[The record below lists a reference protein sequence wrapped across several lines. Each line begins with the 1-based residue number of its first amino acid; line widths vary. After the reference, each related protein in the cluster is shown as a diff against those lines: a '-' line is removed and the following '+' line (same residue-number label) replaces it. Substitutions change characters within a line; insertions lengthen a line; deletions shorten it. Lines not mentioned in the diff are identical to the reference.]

1 MTLPSRLGE
10 CWYRVVPLKSRSRDR
25 RNQSTTNHDPAREH
39 LSPKFLFFKVINVI
53 SSVSSWGNDVTPS
66 FTKGKQVCSE
76 IRPRIHNL
84 LIVRLEHS
92 IWLLRMQA
100 DLSKRQ
106 STLQEVIDRHTGPGQ
121 SHPLPPI
128 PSIPKMICLYVLKGT
143 SLLRDALLGQST

>member
-1 MTLPSRLGE
+1 MLGE

-39 LSPKFLFFKVINVI
+39 LSPKFLFFTVINVI
-53 SSVSSWGNDVTPS
+53 SSVSSWGNDVTTS
-66 FTKGKQVCSE
+66 FTKGKQVCFE

-84 LIVRLEHS
+84 LIVRLGHS

-100 DLSKRQ
+100 DLSKCQ
-106 STLQEVIDRHTGPGQ
+106 STLQEVIDRHTPGQ

-128 PSIPKMICLYVLKGT
+128 PSIPKMICLYVLKDT
-143 SLLRDALLGQST
+143 SLLRDTLLGQST